1 MRRRTTEDTKGTEV
15 FKNEKGSGSAAG
27 TIMRWWKFNAVGAA
41 GMVVQLAALAVL
53 NRWMAGHYLPA
64 TAAAIEIAL
73 LHNFVWHAHYTWRDR
88 RGPGRLAQLARFHL
102 SNGAVSMAGNLA
114 LMPVLVQGARMPV
127 LAANGVAIL
136 VCSIVNFCLGDSWV
150 FALKGSVQR
159 SAFSVQKGRDG
170 CHLQP
175 RGEPIDAT
183 SSRRISMAPT
193 KGYKARYRSNNYI
206 VTKLS
211 REYSEQVGPPAGK
224 RL

>member
-1 MRRRTTEDTKGTEV
+1 MSTM
-15 FKNEKGSGSAAG
+15 
-27 TIMRWWKFNAVGAA
+27 MRWWKFNAVGAA

-53 NRWMAGHYLPA
+53 NRLMAGHYLLA

-73 LHNFVWHAHYTWRDR
+73 LHNFVWHVHYTWRDR

-136 VCSIVNFCLGDSWV
+136 VCSVVNFFLGDGWV

-159 SAFSVQKGRDG
+159 SAFRVQKSRDDL
-170 CHLQP
+170 HLQQ
-175 RGEPIDAT
+175 RREPFDAT
-183 SSRRISMAPT
+183 SSRPISMAP
-193 KGYKARYRSNNYI
+193 KPG
-206 VTKLS
+206 L
-211 REYSEQVGPPAGK
+211 
-224 RL
+224 